1 MVAPPPVAAW
11 RHAGARDGFEVLFVR
26 SDDGGWTLEGAA
38 TAAEDDDA
46 WTVRYTVLVDT
57 AWTTRAAH
65 VRGLSAL
72 GPFATRVETD
82 GTGAW
87 SIDGVPAPQL
97 DGCLDVDLEASA
109 CTNALPI
116 RRLALAVGAS
126 ADTPAAYVRALD
138 GRVER
143 LEQRYVR
150 LADESGRQRYDYA
163 APAFGVQAVLTFDT
177 GGLVLD
183 YPGLAVRAL

>member
-11 RHAGARDGFEVLFVR
+11 RHAGAREGFEVLFVR
-26 SDDGGWTLEGAA
+26 RDGGGWMLEGAA

-46 WTVRYTVLVDT
+46 WTVSYTVLVDK
-57 AWTTRAAH
+57 AWTTRGAH

-72 GPFATRVETD
+72 GRFSTRVETD

-116 RRLALAVGAS
+116 RRVALAVGAS
-126 ADTPAAYVRALD
+126 ADAPAAYVRARD

-143 LEQRYVR
+143 LEQRYTR
-150 LADESGRQRYDYA
+150 LADESGRQRYDYT
-163 APAFGVQAVLTFDT
+163 APAFGVQTVLTFDA